1 MESNLMD
8 QTIKEIYEF
17 SVKAQEREIDL
28 IKNRLEFIN
37 WLFGVA
43 SALLFSSV
51 LAARTITPSPCP
63 EIAPENYIALSVG
76 LFSFLAIISTFIG
89 KWQGYNSVGARITIL
104 TLLDI
109 QKSAF
114 LKDQPPSGS
123 NDEKAVKFS
132 MFEYLPGA
140 QKEKYENRTK
150 YGERKYS
157 EVLWLILTSV
167 CVFISLASLL
177 MLLAELTI

>member
-8 QTIKEIYEF
+8 EIIKEVYDF

-43 SALLFSSV
+43 SALLFASV
-51 LAARTITPSPCP
+51 LAARTITPDPCP
-63 EIAPENYIALSVG
+63 EIAPENYIALSAG
-76 LFSFLAIISTFIG
+76 IFSFLAIICTFLG
-89 KWQGYNSVGARITIL
+89 KWKGYNSVGNRITIL

-114 LKDQPPSGS
+114 LKETPPTGS
-123 NDEKAVKFS
+123 SDDKAVKFT
-132 MFEYLPGA
+132 MFEYLPKE
-140 QKEKYENRTK
+140 QKDKYDYCSK
-150 YGERKYS
+150 FGERKHS
-157 EVLWLILTSV
+157 EIFWLISLSV
-167 CVFISLASLL
+167 CVFISLASMLV
-177 MLLAELTI
+177 LLAELTI

>member
-51 LAARTITPSPCP
+51 LAARTITPDPCP
-63 EIAPENYIALSVG
+63 EIAPETNNASSV
-76 LFSFLAIISTFIG
+76 
-89 KWQGYNSVGARITIL
+89 
-104 TLLDI
+104 
-109 QKSAF
+109 
-114 LKDQPPSGS
+114 
-123 NDEKAVKFS
+123 
-132 MFEYLPGA
+132 
-140 QKEKYENRTK
+140 
-150 YGERKYS
+150 
-157 EVLWLILTSV
+157 
-167 CVFISLASLL
+167 
-177 MLLAELTI
+177 